1 MINKQ
6 SVFTCAWGVLFC
18 LGVTGVS
25 GAEPTDRESAAARIV
40 GAALTDSQAY
50 DKLAWLT
57 DRIGHR
63 LSGSA
68 ALDQAIEW
76 SAEQFRLDGVDRV
89 WTEEVM
95 VPHWVRG
102 EESARIVQPAEHTL
116 SILGLGGSVGTPEG
130 GITAEVV
137 VVDGFDSLETLGEG
151 ARGKIVL
158 FNRKMEKGFGK
169 ENGYGV
175 LSRVRAKGASA
186 AAKHGAVAMLIRSLG
201 TADFRLPHTGA
212 LRYEEDAEKIPAAA
226 VSAEDAMLIARL
238 ADSGETVRLR
248 LEMGAKTLPDARS
261 ANVLAEI
268 RGRELPEEIVVIGG
282 HLDSWDV
289 GTGAHDDGA
298 GCVVVMES
306 MRLLVKHG
314 LRPRRTIRAILF
326 TNEENGLRGGKDYAK
341 RYEDQMPNHVAA
353 IESDLGGAPP
363 IGFGITAGDGGVTV
377 ISEIAA
383 LLSVVGADQVFPGG
397 GGADI
402 SPMKKF
408 GVPQI
413 GQYPDPDSYFDYHH
427 TEADTL
433 DKVDRQALD
442 RNVAAMALMAY
453 MLADLE
459 EPLPRIEPEPAE

>member
-1 MINKQ
+1 MFNK
-6 SVFTCAWGVLFC
+6 SRSAWVCGVLFC
-18 LGVTGVS
+18 LAGIGVF
-25 GAEPTDRESAAARIV
+25 AEGPSDRESAAARIV
-40 GAALTDSQAY
+40 GAALVDSRAY
-50 DKLAWLT
+50 DKLSWLT

-76 SAEQFRLDGVDRV
+76 SAEQFRADGLERV

-102 EESARIVQPAEHTL
+102 DESARVVAPAEHTL

-137 VVDGFDSLETLGEG
+137 IVDGLDSLETLGDG

-158 FNRKMEKGFGK
+158 FNQKMEKGFGK
-169 ENGYGV
+169 ENGYGS
-175 LSRVRAKGASA
+175 LSSVRAKGASA
-186 AAKHGAVAMLIRSLG
+186 AARHGAVAMLIRSLG
-201 TADFRLPHTGA
+201 TADFRLPHTGS
-212 LRYEEDAEKIPAAA
+212 LQYDEDVARIPAAA
-226 VSAEDAMLIARL
+226 VSAEDGMLIARL
-238 ADSGETVRLR
+238 ADHGEPVRVR

-268 RGRELPEEIVVIGG
+268 RGRELPDEVVVIGA

-298 GCVVVMES
+298 GCAVVMET
-306 MRLLVKHG
+306 MRLFVKHD
-314 LRPRRTIRAILF
+314 LRPRRTIRAILY
-326 TNEENGLRGGKDYAK
+326 TNEENGLRGGKDYAQ
-341 RYEDQMPNHVAA
+341 RYEEQMPNHVAA

-363 IGFGITAGDGGVTV
+363 IGFGVTAGEGALAVVG
-377 ISEIAA
+377 EIAA
-383 LLSVVGADQVFPGG
+383 MLSVVGADQVFPGG

-433 DKVDRQALD
+433 DKIDRHALA

-453 MLADLE
+453 MLADID
-459 EPLPRIEPEPAE
+459 EPLPRLEPESAE

>member
-1 MINKQ
+1 MMFNKAR
-6 SVFTCAWGVLFC
+6 SACVWGVLFC
-18 LGVTGVS
+18 LGGV
-25 GAEPTDRESAAARIV
+25 GVAAEVPSDRESAAAKIV
-40 GAALTDSQAY
+40 GAALVDSQAY
-50 DKLAWLT
+50 DKLSWLT

-68 ALDQAIEW
+68 ALDRAIEW
-76 SAEQFRLDGVDRV
+76 SAEQFRADGVERV

-102 EESARIVQPAEHTL
+102 EESARVVAPAAHTL

-137 VVDGFDSLETLGEG
+137 VVDGLDALETLGEG

-158 FNRKMEKGFGK
+158 FNRKMEKGFGT
-169 ENGYGV
+169 ENGYGE
-175 LSRVRAKGASA
+175 LSSVRAKGASA

-212 LRYEEDAEKIPAAA
+212 LRYEDDVEKIPAAA

-238 ADSGETVRLR
+238 ADYGEPVSIR
-248 LEMGAKTLPDARS
+248 LEMEAKMLPDVRS

-268 RGRELPEEIVVIGG
+268 RGRELPDEVVVIGA

-289 GTGAHDDGA
+289 GTGAQDDGA
-298 GCVVVMES
+298 GCVVVMET
-306 MRLLVKHG
+306 MRLFVKHG
-314 LRPRRTIRAILF
+314 LRPRRTIRAILY
-326 TNEENGLRGGKDYAK
+326 TNEENGLRGGKDYAE
-341 RYEDQMPNHVAA
+341 RYEQQMPNHVAA
-353 IESDLGGAPP
+353 IESDLGAAPP
-363 IGFGITAGDGGVTV
+363 IGFGVTAGEGSVAV
-377 ISEIAA
+377 VSEIAA
-383 LLSVVGADQVFPGG
+383 LLAVVGADQVFPDG

-413 GQYPDPDSYFDYHH
+413 GQFPDPDSYFDFHH

-433 DKVDRQALD
+433 DKVDRQDLD

-453 MLADLE
+453 MLADLD
-459 EPLPRIEPEPAE
+459 EPLPRIEPESAE

>member
-1 MINKQ
+1 LTVGGI
-6 SVFTCAWGVLFC
+6 FA
-18 LGVTGVS
+18 
-25 GAEPTDRESAAARIV
+25 AESEDRESVAARIV
-40 GAALTDSQAY
+40 GAALVDSQAY
-50 DKLAWLT
+50 EKLSWLT

-76 SAEQFRLDGVDRV
+76 SAEQFRRDGVDRV
-89 WTEEVM
+89 WTDEVM

-102 EESARIVQPAEHTL
+102 EESARIVAPAEHRL
-116 SILGLGGSVGTPEG
+116 SILALGGSVGTPEG
-130 GITAEVV
+130 GITAEIV
-137 VVDGFDSLETLGEG
+137 VVDGFESLEELGEE
-151 ARGKIVL
+151 ASGKIVL
-158 FNRKMEKGFGK
+158 FNRKMEKGFASD
-169 ENGYGV
+169 NGYGA
-175 LSRVRAKGASA
+175 LGRIRSRGPSA

-201 TADFRLPHTGA
+201 TADYRLPHTGA
-212 LRYEEDAEKIPAAA
+212 LRYDEEIEKIPSAA

-238 ADSGETVRLR
+238 AASGEPVRVELQ
-248 LEMGAKTLPDARS
+248 LGAKTLPDAKS

-268 RGRELPEEIVVIGG
+268 RGRELPDEIVVIGG

-298 GCVVVMES
+298 GCVIVMET

-314 LRPRRTIRAILF
+314 LRPRRTIRAVLF
-326 TNEENGLRGGKDYAK
+326 TNEENGLRGGKDYAR
-341 RYEDQMPNHVAA
+341 RYEEQMPLHIAA

-363 IGFGITAGDGGVTV
+363 IGFGVTAGDGAVAAV
-377 ISEIAA
+377 AEIAE
-383 LLSVVGADQVFPGG
+383 LLSVVGADQVFPRG

-413 GQYPDPDSYFDYHH
+413 GQLPDPDSYFDYHH

-433 DKVDRQALD
+433 DKVDRHALD

-453 MLADLE
+453 MLADRE
-459 EPLPRIEPEPAE
+459 EALPRIEPESAE

>member
-1 MINKQ
+1 
-6 SVFTCAWGVLFC
+6 
-18 LGVTGVS
+18 LGVAGIST
-25 GAEPTDRESAAARIV
+25 AEPSDRQSASARIV
-40 GAALTDSQAY
+40 GAALVDSQAFE
-50 DKLAWLT
+50 KLSWLT

-102 EESARIVQPAEHTL
+102 EESARIVSPAAHRL
-116 SILGLGGSVGTPEG
+116 SILGLGGSVGTPDG
-130 GITAEVV
+130 GITADLV
-137 VVDGFDSLETLGEG
+137 VVDGLEALESVGVG

-158 FNRKMEKGFGK
+158 FNRKMEKGFGN

-175 LSRVRAKGASA
+175 LSRIRARGASA
-186 AAKHGAVAMLIRSLG
+186 AAKHGAVSMLIRSLG
-201 TADFRLPHTGA
+201 TADYRLPHTGA
-212 LRYEEDAEKIPAAA
+212 LRYEEDVEKIPAAA

-238 ADSGETVRLR
+238 AASGEPVRVR
-248 LEMGAKTLPDARS
+248 LEMEARTLPDARS

-268 RGRELPEEIVVIGG
+268 RGRELPDEVVVIGG

-298 GCVVVMES
+298 GCVVVMET

-326 TNEENGLRGGKDYAK
+326 TNEENGLRGGRDYAE
-341 RYEDQMPNHVAA
+341 RYREQMPNHVAA

-363 IGFGITAGDGGVTV
+363 IGFGITAGEGGMAVMG
-377 ISEIAA
+377 EIAS
-383 LLSVVGADQVFPGG
+383 LLSGVGADQVFAGG

-453 MLADLE
+453 MLADLD
-459 EPLPRIEPEPAE
+459 EPLPRIEPESTE

>member
-1 MINKQ
+1 MFHRR
-6 SVFTCAWGVLFC
+6 SSSACVWGLLFC
-18 LGVTGVS
+18 LGVGGVS
-25 GAEPTDRESAAARIV
+25 AAEPGDRESAAARIV
-40 GAALTDSQAY
+40 GAALVDSQAY
-50 DKLAWLT
+50 DKLSWLT

-76 SAEQFRLDGVDRV
+76 SVEQFRRDGVDRV

-102 EESARIVQPAEHTL
+102 EESARIVAPAEHTL

-137 VVDGFDSLETLGEG
+137 VVDGLDALETLGDG
-151 ARGKIVL
+151 ARGKIVV
-158 FNRKMEKGFGK
+158 FNKKMEKGFGT
-169 ENGYGV
+169 ENGYGA

-201 TADFRLPHTGA
+201 TADYRLPHTGA
-212 LRYEEDAEKIPAAA
+212 LRYEDGVEKVPAAA

-238 ADSGETVRLR
+238 ADSGEPVRVH
-248 LEMGAKTLPDARS
+248 LELGARMLPDVRS

-268 RGRELPEEIVVIGG
+268 RGHELPDEIVVIGG

-298 GCVVVMES
+298 GCVIVMET

-314 LRPRRTIRAILF
+314 LRPRRTIRAVLF
-326 TNEENGLRGGKDYAK
+326 TNEENGLRGGKDYAE
-341 RYEDQMPNHVAA
+341 RYEEQLPNHVAA
-353 IESDLGGAPP
+353 IESDLGGASP
-363 IGFGITAGDGGVTV
+363 IGFGVTAGDGGEAVV
-377 ISEIAA
+377 SEIAA
-383 LLSVVGADQVFPGG
+383 LLSVVGADQVFSGG

-433 DKVDRQALD
+433 DKVDPQALD

-459 EPLPRIEPEPAE
+459 QPLPRIEPEPSE

>member
-1 MINKQ
+1 MSNKKNW
-6 SVFTCAWGVLFC
+6 SACVWGVLCC
-18 LGVTGVS
+18 LGVIGVS
-25 GAEPTDRESAAARIV
+25 AAEPSENEAAAARIV
-40 GAALTDSQAY
+40 GAALVDSQAY
-50 DKLAWLT
+50 DKLSWLT

-63 LSGSA
+63 LSGSD

-76 SAEQFRLDGVDRV
+76 SAEQFRRDGVDRV
-89 WTEEVM
+89 WTDEVM

-102 EESARIVQPAEHTL
+102 EESARIVAPAEHTL

-130 GITAEVV
+130 AITAEVV
-137 VVDGFDSLETLGEG
+137 VVDGLEALETLGDG
-151 ARGKIVL
+151 ARGKIVV
-158 FNRKMEKGFGK
+158 FNRKMEKGFGS
-169 ENGYGV
+169 ENGYGA
-175 LSRVRAKGASA
+175 LSGIRARGASA

-201 TADFRLPHTGA
+201 TADYRLPHTGA
-212 LRYEEDAEKIPAAA
+212 LRYEEGVEKIPAAA
-226 VSAEDAMLIARL
+226 ISAEDAMLIARL
-238 ADSGETVRLR
+238 AESGEMVRVRLQ
-248 LEMGAKTLPDARS
+248 LGAKTLPDAKS

-268 RGRELPEEIVVIGG
+268 RGRELPDEIVVIGG

-298 GCVVVMES
+298 GCVVVMET

-314 LRPRRTIRAILF
+314 LRPRRTIRAVLF

-341 RYEDQMPNHVAA
+341 RYEAQMPNHVAA

-363 IGFGITAGDGGVTV
+363 MGFGVTAGEGAVEV
-377 ISEIAA
+377 VSEIAA
-383 LLSVVGADQVFPGG
+383 LLSVVGADQVFPWG

-413 GQYPDPDSYFDYHH
+413 GQYPDPDTYFDYHH
-427 TEADTL
+427 TAADTL

-459 EPLPRIEPEPAE
+459 EPLPRIEPKTTE